1 MPILFFEKTW
11 NALVVH
17 SKKCNF
23 VAIFPKGNTMIQIIN
38 EKHGKTMEINS
49 WYECKVKMDVM
60 KDDGTTKPETFTYLV
75 DALNFT
81 EAESRIIEEVKP
93 YTSGTLDVAN
103 IKRVKFGEIF
113 TCDSDVADKWY
124 KVRCLFITIDE
135 KTQTE
140 KEIANNMLVQAGT
153 FHEAV
158 AQFDKGMKGSLMD
171 YRIASVQET
180 KIMDVFRYVAR
191 SKKEE
196 A

>member
-1 MPILFFEKTW
+1 
-11 NALVVH
+11 
-17 SKKCNF
+17 
-23 VAIFPKGNTMIQIIN
+23 MIQIIN

-60 KDDGTTKPETFTYLV
+60 KDDGTTKSETFTYLV

-113 TCDSDVADKWY
+113 TSDSDVADKWY

>member
-1 MPILFFEKTW
+1 M
-11 NALVVH
+11 V
-17 SKKCNF
+17 
-23 VAIFPKGNTMIQIIN
+23 QIIN
-38 EKHGKTMEINS
+38 EKHDKTMEINS

-113 TCDSDVADKWY
+113 TSDSDVADKWY